1 MLIDT
6 AMKQS
11 FIAYYRVS
19 TDRQG
24 QSGLGLE
31 AQEDTVQDFLKSHG
45 GRLIE
50 SFTEVESGKNGD
62 REQLQKAINRC
73 KVKNAVLLV
82 SKLDRL
88 SRSVAF
94 IANLQQSGVKFVIA
108 ENPQL
113 TDLTIHILAAVAQ
126 AEREAISTRTKQALQ
141 AAKRRGVTLGNPNL
155 DRVRNSDT
163 TEATATRMRKA
174 DEYAAMM
181 ADAIAD
187 IRDELGSPSLRQI
200 ATELNHREFTTRRG
214 SAWTAASV
222 KRVIQRTQTD

>member
-1 MLIDT
+1 MS
-6 AMKQS
+6 KQS
-11 FIAYYRVS
+11 YIAYYRVS

-31 AQEDTVQDFLKSHG
+31 AQETTVQGFLKSHG
-45 GRLIE
+45 GRLVE

-62 REQLQKAINRC
+62 REQLAKAINRC

-126 AEREAISTRTKQALQ
+126 AERESISTRTKQALQ

-155 DRVRNSDT
+155 DKVRNTDT
-163 TEATATRMRKA
+163 TAATTTRMNKA

-181 ADAIAD
+181 VDAIED
-187 IRDELGSPSLRQI
+187 IREELESPSLRQI
-200 ATELNHREFTTRRG
+200 ASELNNREFTTRRG

-222 KRVIQRTQTD
+222 QRVIQRTQAD